1 MKGSVNWENHPA
13 QIKMRGLELEIANLK
28 NALAQKDNEIN
39 SLKSTVSG
47 NSSSNSQKDSE
58 INSLKSIISNNALI
72 LSQKDMEISGLKK
85 EIAPSKEKLTEYKR
99 LADEK
104 TGIVDLLKVNLE
116 ELKIDKTELRK
127 DKLALLQEN
136 EQLKKQLLDFSVL
149 NGEDSSN
156 VHNTMHNIMGHSVH
170 TVESEVLTN
179 EVSLVGSNAMSNFS
193 VLDES

>member
-1 MKGSVNWENHPA
+1 MKRQLERAPI
-13 QIKMRGLELEIANLK
+13 QIERDNLKAEVESLK

-39 SLKSTVSG
+39 SLKGTISG
-47 NSSSNSQKDSE
+47 TNSSLSQKDNE

-72 LSQKDMEISGLKK
+72 LSQKDIEITGLKK
-85 EIAPSKEKLTEYKR
+85 EIAPSKEKLGEYKR

-104 TGIVDLLKVNLE
+104 TGIVDLLKASLE
-116 ELKIDKTELRK
+116 ELKIDKTELRR

-149 NGEDSSN
+149 NEENPSN
-156 VHNTMHNIMGHSVH
+156 IHNTVHNITGHSVH
-170 TVESEVLTN
+170 TVESEVLNN
-179 EVSLVGSNAMSNFS
+179 EVSLAGSNAMSNFS